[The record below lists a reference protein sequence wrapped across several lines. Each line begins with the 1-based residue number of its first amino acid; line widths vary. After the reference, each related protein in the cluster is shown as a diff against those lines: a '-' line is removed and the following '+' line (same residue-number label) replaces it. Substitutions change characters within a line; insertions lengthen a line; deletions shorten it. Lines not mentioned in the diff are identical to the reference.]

1 MSIAKFY
8 KVSETQYNSDLK
20 NLLNVED
27 NSYEL
32 VTIPKRATS
41 GSAGYD
47 FVSPVSFTLNP
58 QETIKVPTGIRCK
71 MEKEYVLQVYPRSS
85 LGFKYQLQLLN
96 TVGIIDS
103 DYFNA
108 DNEGHI
114 IIGLINRG
122 NKTVEIK
129 AGDRITQGI
138 FTRYYLAEEEEN
150 NTERKGGFG
159 STN

>member
-1 MSIAKFY
+1 MSISKFY
-8 KVSETQYNSDLK
+8 KVSKTQYDNDLN
-20 NLLNVED
+20 NLLGLKD
-27 NSYEL
+27 DSYEL
-32 VTIPKRATS
+32 VRIPVRATA

-47 FVSPVSFTLNP
+47 FVSPISFTLNP
-58 QETIKVPTGIRCK
+58 QDTIKVPTGIRCQ

-114 IIGLINRG
+114 IIGLVNRG
-122 NKTVEIK
+122 NKTVEVK

-138 FTRYYLAEEEEN
+138 FVRYYLAEEEEN

>member
-1 MSIAKFY
+1 
-8 KVSETQYNSDLK
+8 
-20 NLLNVED
+20 
-27 NSYEL
+27 
-32 VTIPKRATS
+32 
-41 GSAGYD
+41 
-47 FVSPVSFTLNP
+47 
-58 QETIKVPTGIRCK
+58 

-114 IIGLINRG
+114 IIGLVNRG
-122 NKTVEIK
+122 NKTVEVK

-138 FTRYYLAEEEEN
+138 FVRYYLAEEEEN

>member
-1 MSIAKFY
+1 MVVAKFY
-8 KVSETQYNSDLK
+8 KVSKEQYDNDLN
-20 NLLNVED
+20 NLLGIVND
-27 NSYEL
+27 SYDL
-32 VTIPKRATS
+32 VRIPVRATS

-47 FVSPVSFTLNP
+47 FVSPVDFSLKP
-58 QETIKVPTGIRCK
+58 GETIKVPTGIRCQ

-114 IIGLINRG
+114 IIGLVNRG
-122 NKTVEIK
+122 EKTVDIK

-138 FTRYYLAEEEEN
+138 FVRYYLAEEEEN
-150 NTERKGGFG
+150 NTQRKGGFG